1 MANIRPTT
9 IFGGYTADG
18 TGLTI
23 PFSAIPGLTA
33 AEAHPTTGDAR
44 EIIRLILEKY
54 FIAIQALPVAD
65 RPISMSINR
74 GSLVGL
80 DSVTVRRSY
89 QLSFDESVA
98 ANATAMKAEP

>member
-1 MANIRPTT
+1 MANIRPTN
-9 IFGGYTADG
+9 IFSGYTADAN
-18 TGLTI
+18 GLTI

-44 EIIRLILEKY
+44 EVIRLILEKY
-54 FIAIQALPVAD
+54 FTVIQALATADKPV
-65 RPISMSINR
+65 SMTITR

-80 DSVTVRRSY
+80 DSITVRRSY

-98 ANATAMKAEP
+98 ANATALKPEP

>member
-1 MANIRPTT
+1 MANIRPTNV
-9 IFGGYTADG
+9 FSGYTADG
-18 TGLTI
+18 NGLTI
-23 PFSAIPGLTA
+23 PFAAIPGLTS

-44 EIIRLILEKY
+44 EVIRLILEKY
-54 FIAIQALPVAD
+54 FTVIQALPVAE
-65 RPISMSINR
+65 RPVSMSITR

-98 ANATAMKAEP
+98 ANATALKPEP

>member
-1 MANIRPTT
+1 MANIRPTNV
-9 IFGGYTADG
+9 FSGYTADAN
-18 TGLTI
+18 GLTI
-23 PFSAIPGLTA
+23 PFSAIPGLTS

-44 EIIRLILEKY
+44 EVIRLILEKY
-54 FIAIQALPVAD
+54 FTTIQALPAAE
-65 RPISMSINR
+65 RPVSMSITR

-98 ANATAMKAEP
+98 ANATALKPEP